1 MNLTL
6 ENIQRTVDQADRFME
21 ANGADRQKRLGY
33 RLLLEQLLL
42 GYRDLYG
49 EEISYRLVLKRTW
62 KRVFL
67 SLHVACESRNL
78 LKEQASF
85 IADKIQENF
94 PRGLFWKYI
103 RHQNIIFCTFQT
115 PMKDFRSLRYIW
127 QYMRNEKHTFRWAVF
142 LRFLNMALSVL
153 EPLLSAWI
161 IVAYTEAEIRKIAL
175 LALLILGQGV
185 LSSLINYGASRLL
198 RATYASMLKRMQ
210 IEIPFSGRKV
220 KTWVEYEVIQSMTDG

>member
-33 RLLLEQLLL
+33 CLLLEQLLL

-78 LKEQASF
+78 LKEQQKF
-85 IADKIQENF
+85 IADRLRDSF
-94 PRGLFWKYI
+94 PHGLIWKYI
-103 RHQNIIFCTFQT
+103 RHKNIILCTF
-115 PMKDFRSLRYIW
+115 
-127 QYMRNEKHTFRWAVF
+127 A
-142 LRFLNMALSVL
+142 
-153 EPLLSAWI
+153 
-161 IVAYTEAEIRKIAL
+161 
-175 LALLILGQGV
+175 V
-185 LSSLINYGASRLL
+185 LSSQRS
-198 RATYASMLKRMQ
+198 SVRM
-210 IEIPFSGRKV
+210 ISSARSG
-220 KTWVEYEVIQSMTDG
+220 SS